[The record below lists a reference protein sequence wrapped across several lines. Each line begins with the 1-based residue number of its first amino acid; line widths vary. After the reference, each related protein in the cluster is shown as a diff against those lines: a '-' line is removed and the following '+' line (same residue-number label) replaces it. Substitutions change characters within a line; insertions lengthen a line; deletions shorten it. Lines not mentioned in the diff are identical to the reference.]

1 MIDKIELLRNLKLL
15 NIPIDV
21 DFSLSDIESAYRLMA
36 KFYHPDTKKSKN
48 SEEKMKVINIAYEYL
63 SKNYQEI
70 KSLKLHNENPN
81 TNYNKNSYKLPN
93 FNALKHF
100 SLFNNVS
107 IRNLMS
113 VISWIL
119 LLGIVSGVII
129 SFVVALISGSA

>member
-1 MIDKIELLRNLKLL
+1 MIDKSELLRNLKLL

-48 SEEKMKVINIAYEYL
+48 SEEKMKSINIAYEYL

-70 KSLKLHNENPN
+70 KTLKLHNESSS
-81 TNYNKNSYKLPN
+81 TNHIKNSYNLPK
-93 FNALKHF
+93 FNASKYL
-100 SLFNNVS
+100 SIFNNIT

-119 LLGIVSGVII
+119 LLSIVFGIII
-129 SFVVALISGSA
+129 SFVIALISGNA